1 MMSARYSFVILHYNA
16 TDDTIECV
24 DSVRKYM
31 AGKDYHIV
39 LVDNASPNGSGPL
52 LREKYGN
59 DNDITLIL
67 SDKNLG
73 FSGGNN
79 IGFAYAKQHLSPDF
93 IVMLNN
99 DTLLLQ
105 ADFAELI
112 ESEYAESHFAVLGP
126 KVESPGNYC
135 RSNPVSLTERSLFYY
150 IRKTVQILFNY
161 VISFIGIEPYY
172 QRLKGRRNGH
182 SIAKCDGSYE
192 TRRLEGVQLHGC
204 FWIFSKEYIE
214 LFDGLNAKTFLY
226 GEEPLLHRRLIV
238 NNLKSVYN
246 PAIRIYHKEDASTKT
261 IHRNAR
267 KKQLFVDKLALKANW
282 AIICNRFT
290 ERGNKS

>member
-1 MMSARYSFVILHYNA
+1 MMSTRYSFVILHYNA

-52 LREKYGN
+52 LREKYGS

-112 ESEYAESHFAVLGP
+112 ESEHLLVFPIPGVAIVARINPIGLELTTH
-126 KVESPGNYC
+126 KVEACFLIAAHFKVNH
-135 RSNPVSLTERSLFYY
+135 
-150 IRKTVQILFNY
+150 
-161 VISFIGIEPYY
+161 FIGVITTVRIHIEELGCVIN
-172 QRLKGRRNGH
+172 RACETAEVG
-182 SIAKCDGSYE
+182 AKRVLSVKDRQGAIFLSRSKHFLDVLHILGGI
-192 TRRLEGVQLHGC
+192 THIEG
-204 FWIFSKEYIE
+204 
-214 LFDGLNAKTFLY
+214 N
-226 GEEPLLHRRLIV
+226 IV
-238 NNLKSVYN
+238 V
-246 PAIRIYHKEDASTKT
+246 
-261 IHRNAR
+261 
-267 KKQLFVDKLALKANW
+267 
-282 AIICNRFT
+282 
-290 ERGNKS
+290 